1 MSRGFPTNVANA
13 LATQHVSLVTFV
25 QLAFPSGT
33 VYLHN
38 SIGTYTFGGND
49 YLGVGDLGAISPLEE
64 GADISPY
71 QITLSLSGLDSTI
84 AGAALTED
92 YYMHAVTVLLGVLN
106 ADDALLAD
114 PTVVFEGFMDQMN
127 ISVGADGGD
136 VITLTAESELA
147 RFDKASNI
155 KYTDI
160 QLQSEFSGDLAL
172 EFMPDIEGAKIR
184 WGDPTSDSVAGSA
197 GSQNIIDGDE
207 SGRRGR

>member
-25 QLAFPSGT
+25 KLAFPSGT

-38 SIGTYTFGGND
+38 SIGTYTFGGNN
-49 YLGVGDLGAISPLEE
+49 YLGLGDLGAISPLEE
-64 GADISPY
+64 GADVSPY

-106 ADDALLAD
+106 ADDVLLAD
-114 PTVVFEGFMDQMN
+114 PTVVFEGFMDQMDV
-127 ISVGADGGD
+127 SVGADGGD
-136 VITLTAESELA
+136 VISLTAESELA
-147 RFDKASNI
+147 RFDRSSNL
-155 KYTDI
+155 KYTGV
-160 QLQSEFSGDLAL
+160 QLQSEFAGDVAF

-184 WGDPTSDSVAGSA
+184 WGDPNSDSVAGA
-197 GSQNIIDGDE
+197 PGSQNIYEYEGP
-207 SGRRGR
+207 RR

>member
-106 ADDALLAD
+106 ADDALLAA

>member
-25 QLAFPSGT
+25 QLAFPAGT

>member
-25 QLAFPSGT
+25 QLAFPTGT

-106 ADDALLAD
+106 ADDALLAA

>member
-114 PTVVFEGFMDQMN
+114 PAVVFEGFMDQMN

-160 QLQSEFSGDLAL
+160 QLQSEFSGDLAF

>member
-136 VITLTAESELA
+136 VITLTAESEFA

>member
-25 QLAFPSGT
+25 KLAFPSGT

-106 ADDALLAD
+106 ADDALSL
-114 PTVVFEGFMDQMN
+114 
-127 ISVGADGGD
+127 IH
-136 VITLTAESELA
+136 I
-147 RFDKASNI
+147 
-155 KYTDI
+155 
-160 QLQSEFSGDLAL
+160 
-172 EFMPDIEGAKIR
+172 
-184 WGDPTSDSVAGSA
+184 
-197 GSQNIIDGDE
+197 
-207 SGRRGR
+207 

>member
-64 GADISPY
+64 GADLSPY

-114 PTVVFEGFMDQMN
+114 PAVVFEGFMDQMN

-160 QLQSEFSGDLAL
+160 QLQSEFSGDLAF

-197 GSQNIIDGDE
+197 GSQNIIDGNE

>member
-1 MSRGFPTNVANA
+1 VSRGFPTNVANA

-160 QLQSEFSGDLAL
+160 QLQSEFSGDLAF

-197 GSQNIIDGDE
+197 GSQNIIDGNE

>member
-33 VYLHN
+33 VYLHH
-38 SIGTYTFGGND
+38 SLGTYPFGGND

>member
-38 SIGTYTFGGND
+38 SIGTYTFGGKD

-155 KYTDI
+155 KYTAI

-184 WGDPTSDSVAGSA
+184 WGDPTSASVAGSA

>member
-184 WGDPTSDSVAGSA
+184 WGAPPSDSVAGSA

>member
-197 GSQNIIDGDE
+197 GSQNNIDGDE
-207 SGRRGR
+207 SGRRVR

>member
-92 YYMHAVTVLLGVLN
+92 YYMHAVIVSLGVLN

-136 VITLTAESELA
+136 VITLSAESELA

-160 QLQSEFSGDLAL
+160 QLQSEFSGDLAF

-197 GSQNIIDGDE
+197 GYQNIIDGNE

>member
-114 PTVVFEGFMDQMN
+114 PTVVFEGFIDQMN

-155 KYTDI
+155 KYTDL

>member
-25 QLAFPSGT
+25 KLEFPSGN
-33 VYLHN
+33 VFLHN

-49 YLGVGDLGAISPLEE
+49 YLGVGDLGTISPLEE

-71 QITLSLSGLDSTI
+71 QITLTLSGLDSTI
-84 AGAALTED
+84 AGVALTED
-92 YYMHAVTVLLGVLN
+92 YYMHPVTVFLGVLDS
-106 ADDALLAD
+106 DDALLAD
-114 PTVVFEGFMDQMN
+114 PTVVFEGFMDQMDV
-127 ISVGADGGD
+127 SVGADGGD
-136 VITLTAESELA
+136 VISLVAESELA
-147 RFDKASNI
+147 RFDRASNV

-160 QLQSEFSGDLAL
+160 QLQKEFSGDLAF

-184 WGDPTSDSVAGSA
+184 WGDANSDSVAGSA
-197 GSQNIIDGDE
+197 GSQNIIDGND

>member
-1 MSRGFPTNVANA
+1 VSRGFPTNVANA

-160 QLQSEFSGDLAL
+160 QLQSEFSGDLAF

-197 GSQNIIDGDE
+197 GSQNIIDGNE
-207 SGRRGR
+207 SGRRSR

>member
-160 QLQSEFSGDLAL
+160 QLQSEFSGDLAF

-197 GSQNIIDGDE
+197 GSQNIIDGNE
-207 SGRRGR
+207 SGRRSR

>member
-71 QITLSLSGLDSTI
+71 QITLALSGLDSTI

-160 QLQSEFSGDLAL
+160 QLQSEFSGDLAF

-197 GSQNIIDGDE
+197 GSQNIIDGNE

>member
-114 PTVVFEGFMDQMN
+114 PTVVFEGFRDQMN

-160 QLQSEFSGDLAL
+160 QLQSEFSGDLAF